1 MFDWIKSLYKKGP
14 VEGPV
19 KELVKELVKVEY
31 LRINLKDNGYII
43 INITEKNKAEQETL
57 LKQVSNINESQKEFI
72 AIGEDLIRKDI
83 ILSICL
89 VIKHE

>member
-1 MFDWIKSLYKKGP
+1 MFDWIKSSYKEEP
-14 VEGPV
+14 VE
-19 KELVKELVKVEY
+19 ELVKVEY

-89 VIKHE
+89 VTKHE